1 MATAVLGSRVRK
13 GSARPFIGLGE
24 GEGELGREQPGQDAK
39 RGENAD
45 SARRSA
51 MAMAWRAGVR
61 VAAVQRQESW
71 FGASLGAASVV
82 WAWGSA
88 PVRPGG
94 RCRRRRTASPVDE
107 VQGDGGGRRW
117 QWQFC
122 NFLEVQNPV
131 M

>member
-1 MATAVLGSRVRK
+1 MGSGR
-13 GSARPFIGLGE
+13 ARGPGARSIGGKE
-24 GEGELGREQPGQDAK
+24 REGELGREQPGQGAK
-39 RGENAD
+39 LGEDAD

-51 MAMAWRAGVR
+51 MAMAWRAGAR
-61 VAAVQRQESW
+61 VAAVQCQESW
-71 FGASLGAASVV
+71 FGGSLGAASVV

-94 RCRRRRTASPVDE
+94 RRRHTASPVDE